1 MTAKAPL
8 LRLALLSFLLAATS
22 AASSGLSEKACQGE
36 ECCICEH
43 GGSQSPINIVGVT
56 RTRLPRLD
64 FHYRPGDMVELVA
77 DSTKETIKATY
88 LAPRPF
94 LTIGGE
100 SFFLDELHFHSP
112 GEHEIRGAGA
122 AMELHL
128 VHRNQA
134 GEVAVVG
141 VLMTPVPNRPNPVFA
156 RILANAGS
164 APRQLRIQTAGLL
177 PADQHYFRYAGS
189 LTTGNCAEGVRWHVL
204 RSPLVVSPEQVAAYP
219 FPDTAREI
227 QPLNGRPIL
236 GSH

>member
-8 LRLALLSFLLAATS
+8 LRLTLLSFLLAATS

-43 GGSQSPINIVGVT
+43 GGSQSPIDIGGVT
-56 RTRLPRLD
+56 RAHLPRLE
-64 FHYRPGDMVELVA
+64 FHYRRAALVELVA
-77 DSTKETIKATY
+77 DGAKETIKATF
-88 LAPRPF
+88 LAPRPV

-100 SFFLDELHFHSP
+100 TFFLDELHFHSP
-112 GEHEIRGAGA
+112 GEHKIRGAGA

-141 VLMTPVPNRPNPVFA
+141 ALMTPAPNRPNPVFA
-156 RILANAGS
+156 RILANAGPV
-164 APRQLRIQTAGLL
+164 PRQLRIQTEALL
-177 PADQHYFRYAGS
+177 PADRHYFRYAGS

-219 FPDTAREI
+219 FPDTARAV
-227 QPLNGRPIL
+227 QPLNGRPVL